1 MKMTQIL
8 VFSALLMPAC
18 LLQANESVE
27 RLTQSVE
34 GPVAK
39 QDWKGQ
45 LDQAEIDIQQPMV
58 VTGSRLKQL
67 NRSDVRTYHDPN
79 FSIFDARTVISRDD
93 DDDGYY
99 HRLSV
104 SFDADVISGR
114 AWVYA
119 ELYLSLEGGPWNRYY
134 TTESFPIDRD
144 DSDDDY
150 EVVTR
155 LLDGYPSGYYD
166 VLIELYDA
174 DNDAFLVEYGPY
186 DDRDLRALPLE
197 DSYRDGDDYY
207 HGGGGAM
214 GLSMILFVLLARL
227 IRLNNRPWKHAYAQ
241 TNNHPA
247 TVDLAVSGLLIS
259 AAGRTVDDRNPA
271 YW

>member
-1 MKMTQIL
+1 MKMKQIL
-8 VFSALLMPAC
+8 VFSALMALAGA
-18 LLQANESVE
+18 LQADESVE

-39 QDWKGQ
+39 QDWKSE
-45 LDQAEIDIQQPMV
+45 LDKAEIDIQAPMV
-58 VTGSRLKQL
+58 RSGSRQKQL
-67 NRSDVRTYHDPN
+67 NSADVQAYHDPD

-104 SFDADVISGR
+104 SFDPDVVSGR

-134 TTESFPIDRD
+134 TTESFPIEGD
-144 DSDDDY
+144 DSEDDY

-155 LLDGYPSGYYD
+155 LMDGYPSGYYD

-174 DNDAFLVEYGPY
+174 DNDDFLAEYGPY

-197 DSYRDGDDYY
+197 DSYRDGDDHY
-207 HGGGGAM
+207 HGGGGAI
-214 GLSMILFVLLARL
+214 GLSMLLLVLVTRLFR
-227 IRLNNRPWKHAYAQ
+227 INTSPNRPK
-241 TNNHPA
+241 
-247 TVDLAVSGLLIS
+247 
-259 AAGRTVDDRNPA
+259 
-271 YW
+271 